1 MMAGQLRAMVA
12 GALALGAAPASANV
26 TITYT
31 GCVVAGYD
39 ADGIFGTPDASLTGD
54 TFTLTFSTS
63 GAQVNIGN
71 GGYEAVGPFY
81 ATLTITGNSFNT
93 PIADQESGFIDTG
106 PNYATYAVGGNT
118 ITGFVDFD
126 AVGLAAPPTLDQSF
140 SYSLG
145 PAFYYGGTGGIFEAD
160 CAYYSSCGSYAYLEN
175 GIWFGGTGPL
185 APLSP
190 ALAPS
195 IPEPSTWV
203 MLLLGFAGLGFA
215 GYWTARKCASLAA

>member
-1 MMAGQLRAMVA
+1 MVA

-31 GCVVAGYD
+31 GYVVAGYD

-118 ITGFVDFD
+118 ITGFFDFD

-215 GYWTARKCASLAA
+215 GYWPARKCASLAA

>member
-1 MMAGQLRAMVA
+1 MMAGLLRAMVA
-12 GALALGAAPASANV
+12 GALALGAAPASASV
-26 TITYT
+26 TFTYT
-31 GCVVAGYD
+31 GYVVAGYD

-54 TFTLTFSTS
+54 AFTLTFSFS
-63 GAQVNIGN
+63 GN
-71 GGYEAVGPFY
+71 GEYEAVGTFY

-93 PIADQESGFIDTG
+93 PIADQESGFIITS
-106 PNYATYAVGGNT
+106 PNYASFAVGGNT
-118 ITGFVDFD
+118 TTGFVDFD
-126 AVGLAAPPTLDQSF
+126 AEGLAAPPTLDQSF

-145 PAFYYGGTGGIFEAD
+145 PAFYYGGTGGIFEYD
-160 CAYYSSCGSYAYLEN
+160 CTFYSSCRSYAYLEN